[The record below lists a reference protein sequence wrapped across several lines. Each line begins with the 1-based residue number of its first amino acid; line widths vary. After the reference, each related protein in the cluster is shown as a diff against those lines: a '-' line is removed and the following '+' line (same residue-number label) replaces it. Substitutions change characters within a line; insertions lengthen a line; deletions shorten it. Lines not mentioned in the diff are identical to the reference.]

1 MDIVLENDFL
11 KVGIKAK
18 GAELASV
25 VHKKTNLEYIW
36 GADPAFWG
44 KSSPVLFPIVGTLK
58 ADAFRYGGKTYSLPR
73 HGFARDHV
81 FAVEHQQRDHATF
94 LLKSSA
100 SMLERYPFQFE
111 LRLMYSL
118 EENNLRVTYDV
129 RNTGDGIQYFSIGGH
144 PAFNVPLVDGARYE
158 DYFLEFEKKE
168 TAGRWP
174 LDAGLVRTEPTPL
187 LNDSNILP
195 LTRSLFSED
204 AVVLKHLQSTKV
216 SLKSHI
222 DRHGLD
228 FSFGGFPFLGIW
240 AAPNAN
246 FVCIE
251 PWCGI
256 ADAVNHN
263 QDFTTK
269 EGIETIGA
277 GMTWT
282 KMWSVRFF

>member
-1 MDIVLENDFL
+1 MEIVLENDFL
-11 KVGIKAK
+11 IVGIKVK
-18 GAELASV
+18 GAELRSV
-25 VHKKTNLEYIW
+25 FHKMTNLEYMW

-58 ADAFRYGGKTYSLPR
+58 GDLFHYRDKAYSLPR
-73 HGFARDHV
+73 HGFARDLV
-81 FAVEHQQRDHATF
+81 FDVEHRQRDHAVF
-94 LLKSSA
+94 LLKSS
-100 SMLERYPFQFE
+100 SGTLERYPFQFE
-111 LRLMYSL
+111 LRLIYRVV
-118 EENNLRVTYDV
+118 ENNLRVTYDV
-129 RNTGDGIQYFSIGGH
+129 KNVGDGMQYFSIGGH
-144 PAFNVPLVDGARYE
+144 PAFKVPLVDGARYE

-168 TAGRWP
+168 TTGRWP
-174 LDAGLVRTEPTPL
+174 LDAGLVKTQPTPL

-204 AVVLKHLQSTKV
+204 AVVLKHLQSTTV
-216 SLKSHI
+216 SLKSHT

-228 FSFGGFPFLGIW
+228 FNFDGFPFLGIW

-269 EGIETIGA
+269 EGIEKIEPDQPWTR
-277 GMTWT
+277 TWT
-282 KMWSVRFF
+282 ARFF